1 MTYATKTKQ
10 TKTVGTK
17 LTKREYEEISD
28 LIDAGIY
35 LSSSDFIR
43 EAIRDKLRAT
53 KVIKLRDI
61 DYETAKKEVLGY
73 YRSYNEAFISEVSE
87 NLELDLELVS
97 QITEELEKE
106 GRLKGI

>member
-17 LTKREYEEISD
+17 LTKMEYKEISD

-35 LSSSDFIR
+35 LNSSDFIR
-43 EAIRDKLRAT
+43 EAIRDKLKAT
-53 KVIKLRDI
+53 KVIKLRDV

-97 QITEELEKE
+97 HITDELEKE